1 MPKALSPTEAD
12 NGWVVTMTP
21 EMARLASVPE
31 GSQIVFYVS
40 EGKVSAEILP
50 PAPPEIDEF
59 VKRMVEKH
67 RDTFEEMKRLGD

>member
-1 MPKALSPTEAD
+1 MPKALTPAEAD
-12 NGWVVTMTP
+12 NGWVIAMTP
-21 EMARLASVPE
+21 EMARMASVPA

-59 VKRMVEKH
+59 VERMVEKH
-67 RDTFEEMKRLGD
+67 HDAFEEMKRLGD

>member
-1 MPKALSPTEAD
+1 MPKALTPAEVD
-12 NGWVVTMTP
+12 NGWVITMTP
-21 EMARLASVPE
+21 EMARMASVPE

-59 VKRMVEKH
+59 VERMVEKH
-67 RDTFEEMKRLGD
+67 RDAFEEMKRLGD